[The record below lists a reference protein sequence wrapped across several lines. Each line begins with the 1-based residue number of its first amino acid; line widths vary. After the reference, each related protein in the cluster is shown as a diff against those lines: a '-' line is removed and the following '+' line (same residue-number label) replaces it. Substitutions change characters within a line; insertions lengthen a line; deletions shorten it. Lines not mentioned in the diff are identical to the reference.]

1 MFFMESTG
9 DLMEKNE
16 TIVLM
21 KYLSR
26 STSRQIIGL
35 ILESPRDLYEICK
48 LIGRKKSTVFDTLK
62 KLTED
67 GIIKSRLTIV
77 GKHGMRRRQY
87 YIDDIKIPKMTRATM
102 LDFLQG
108 REIAFREELIEFV
121 EIMESLENVTVVF
134 PDGIRAKLSPEI
146 LFVEILNAGFT
157 LKEILPIFLDLRD
170 RIEFETDYDGI
181 RNKILEILKEKR
193 FSEEKIKSYSQVTEK
208 GIMVR
213 FSSSRLE
220 TRKMSDLISIAENEL
235 AVNTYEA
242 IFIVENSMKIL
253 KPLDVNFIEYSHL
266 VMFMYFLAR
275 ARSIPCRKPD
285 FLQIYLPEECELFI
299 ARMKG
304 DTKKYEKFI
313 LPPFFEKNFSAPEQ
327 IRVLDSENESWT
339 REDILNHLLS
349 NFRLEHD
356 KAELLSYEILDKMK
370 YLNLHQYSQTFLD
383 SLVKELLR
391 VHGF

>member
-1 MFFMESTG
+1 MESIE
-9 DLMEKNE
+9 DLMENNK
-16 TIVLM
+16 TILLM

-26 STSRQIIGL
+26 PTSRQIIRL

-48 LIGRKKSTVFDTLK
+48 LTGKKKSTVFEVSK
-62 KLTED
+62 KLEED
-67 GIIKSRLTIV
+67 GIIKSRPRKV
-77 GKHGMRRRQY
+77 GKYGRKKKQY
-87 YIDDIKIPKMTRATM
+87 YIDDIQIPRITRATM

-108 REIAFREELIEFV
+108 REIAFKEELIEFI
-121 EIMESLENVTVVF
+121 EIMKSLENVTIVF
-134 PDGIRAKLSPEI
+134 SDGIRAKLSPEI
-146 LFVEILNAGFT
+146 LFVEILNAGFA
-157 LKEILPIFLDLRD
+157 LKEVLPIFLDLRD
-170 RIEFETDYDGI
+170 RIGFETDYNDV
-181 RNKILEILKEKR
+181 RDKILEILREKK
-193 FSEEKIKSYSQVTEK
+193 FSEEKIQSYSQIIKK

-213 FSSSRLE
+213 FSPDKVE
-220 TRKMSDLISIAENEL
+220 TRKMSDLISIVENEL
-235 AVNTYEA
+235 NVNPYEA

-253 KPLDVNFIEYSHL
+253 KPLDVNFIEYPHL

-299 ARMKG
+299 AEMKG
-304 DTKKYEKFI
+304 DTKKLIKFI
-313 LPPFFEKNFSAPEQ
+313 LPPFFEKNFSTPEQ

-339 REDILNHLLS
+339 RENILNHLLS